1 MSSRYPN
8 LTMNPE
14 KSTRLQLSLVLLAIM
29 LIAGSLST
37 LGGYFFG
44 RESLR
49 GVTQPVVNPILG
61 DVSSEAETSSP
72 RQTFLKESDIITQA
86 EGITTNRP
94 RPAQPTASVTPTPTQ
109 SPGNA
114 EAPGAAGFPKVVTVE
129 GVKLAV
135 NSVSQVNGDLVLG
148 VTLSNQSPVNVQFI
162 YTYLDIMSDQGTPLI
177 AITKGLPTEVPAK
190 GESYS
195 GTIHI
200 PLTSLAEVKTLNLS
214 LTDFPNQD
222 IKLSIKDIPV
232 EP

>member
-1 MSSRYPN
+1 M
-8 LTMNPE
+8 TPE

-29 LIAGSLST
+29 LIAGSLSA
-37 LGGYFFG
+37 LGGYLFG

-61 DVSSEAETSSP
+61 DVSSEGETATP
-72 RQTFLKESDIITQA
+72 RQTFLQESEIIAQA
-86 EGITTNRP
+86 EGMRANKSKPT
-94 RPAQPTASVTPTPTQ
+94 PAPPSVTPSPTQ
-109 SPGNA
+109 SPENSQA
-114 EAPGAAGFPKVVTVE
+114 LGAAGFPKVVTVE

-148 VTLSNQSPVNVQFI
+148 VTLINQSPVDVQFI
-162 YTYLDIMSDQGTPLI
+162 YTYLEITSDQGTPLI

-190 GESYS
+190 SESYS

-222 IKLSIKDIPV
+222 IQISIQDIPV
-232 EP
+232 QP